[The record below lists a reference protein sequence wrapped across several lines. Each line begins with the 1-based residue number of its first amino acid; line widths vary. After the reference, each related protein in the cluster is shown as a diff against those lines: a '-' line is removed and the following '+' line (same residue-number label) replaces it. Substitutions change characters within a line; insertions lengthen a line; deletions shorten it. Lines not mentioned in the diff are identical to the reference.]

1 MLKNKVENVLRRNQI
16 YRDSDKRL
24 CVAVWSEFG
33 LNLTEEQE
41 RKFMDCPSG
50 ETITRI
56 CRKFQEQG
64 KYPASEKIE
73 EARYE
78 KFIDAK
84 HSIAESITEMPQ
96 FEGTME
102 QLNQLTILGE

>member
-1 MLKNKVENVLRRNQI
+1 MLKNKVENILKESQI
-16 YRDSDKRL
+16 YRDSDKEL
-24 CVAVWSEFG
+24 CLRTWRAFG
-33 LNLTEEQE
+33 LELTAEQE

-56 CRKFQEQG
+56 RRKFQEQG

-78 KFIDAK
+78 KFVDAR
-84 HSIAESITEMPQ
+84 HSIAESITEIPQ

-102 QLNQLTILGE
+102 QLNQISII